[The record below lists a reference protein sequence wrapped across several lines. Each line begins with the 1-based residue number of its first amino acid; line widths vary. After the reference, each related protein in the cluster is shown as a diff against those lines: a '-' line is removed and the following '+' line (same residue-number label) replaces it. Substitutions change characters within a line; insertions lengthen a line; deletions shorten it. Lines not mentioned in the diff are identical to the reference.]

1 MYGLPQ
7 RTEINKPLH
16 KTKVF
21 EKFDLTASQRDSFDA
36 DISRMFITHVV
47 AESTIPTIKAGNEI
61 ADFYIIEVSLKRRE
75 YAPKNIELLAKFIPR
90 KILFVLHF
98 EEKAQFAI
106 HHTKLIC
113 SEWQQRDTLNIPLVG
128 LNFDAVW
135 ENIVATIGSITVQE
149 GNTLTEQIVI
159 DDERAKLM
167 KQIELLE
174 KKARTEKQ
182 PRKKLELYSK
192 IQILK
197 KCYESE
203 KNR

>member
-47 AESTIPTIKAGNEI
+47 AESTIPTIKAGKEI
-61 ADFYIIEVSLKRRE
+61 ADFYVIEVSLKRRE

-113 SEWQQRDTLNIPLVG
+113 SEWQQRDTLNVPLAG
-128 LNFDAVW
+128 LDLDAVW

-149 GNTLTEQIVI
+149 GNTLTEQIKS
-159 DDERAKLM
+159 DEQKSKLQKQIQLLQQKLNKEKQYN
-167 KQIELLE
+167 KQIEINAE
-174 KKARTEKQ
+174 I
-182 PRKKLELYSK
+182 KL
-192 IQILK
+192 LK
-197 KCYESE
+197 KQLNDI
-203 KNR
+203 K

>member
-75 YAPKNIELLAKFIPR
+75 YTPKNIELLAKFIPR

-113 SEWQQRDTLNIPLVG
+113 SEWQQCDTLNVPLAG
-128 LNFDAVW
+128 LDLDTVW
-135 ENIVATIGSITVQE
+135 ENIVAIIGSITVQD
-149 GNTLTEQIVI
+149 GNTLTEQIAI
-159 DDERAKLM
+159 DDERAKLI

-174 KKARTEKQ
+174 KKARSEKQ
-182 PRKKLELYSK
+182 PRKKLELFEK
-192 IQILK
+192 LKELK
-197 KCYESE
+197 K
-203 KNR
+203 NI

>member
-113 SEWQQRDTLNIPLVG
+113 SEWQQRDTLNVPLAG
-128 LNFDAVW
+128 LNLDAVW

-149 GNTLTEQIVI
+149 GNTLTEQIAI
-159 DDERAKLM
+159 DDERAKLI

-174 KKARTEKQ
+174 KKARSEKQ
-182 PRKKLELYSK
+182 PRKKLELFEK
-192 IQILK
+192 IKELK
-197 KCYESE
+197 K
-203 KNR
+203 NIQ

>member
-75 YAPKNIELLAKFIPR
+75 YAPKSIELLAKFIPR
-90 KILFVLHF
+90 KILYVLHF
-98 EEKAQFAI
+98 EEKAQLAI

-113 SEWQQRDTLNIPLVG
+113 SDWQQCDTLNIPLTG
-128 LNFDAVW
+128 LDLDAVW

-174 KKARTEKQ
+174 KKARSEKQ
-182 PRKKLELYSK
+182 PRKKLELFEK
-192 IQILK
+192 LKELK
-197 KCYESE
+197 K
-203 KNR
+203 NIQ

>member
-61 ADFYIIEVSLKRRE
+61 ADFYIIEVTLKRRE
-75 YAPKNIELLAKFIPR
+75 YTPKNIELLAKFIPR

-98 EEKAQFAI
+98 EEKAQLAI
-106 HHTKLIC
+106 HHMKLIC
-113 SEWQQRDTLNIPLVG
+113 SAWQQRDMLNVPLAG
-128 LNFDAVW
+128 LDLDAVW

-149 GNTLTEQIVI
+149 GNTLTEQIKS
-159 DDERAKLM
+159 DEQKTKLQKQIQLLQQKLNKEKQYN
-167 KQIELLE
+167 KQIEINAE
-174 KKARTEKQ
+174 IKR
-182 PRKKLELYSK
+182 
-192 IQILK
+192 LK
-197 KCYESE
+197 KQLNDI
-203 KNR
+203 K

>member
-47 AESTIPTIKAGNEI
+47 AESTIPTIKAGKEI
-61 ADFYIIEVSLKRRE
+61 ADFYVIEVSLKRRE

-113 SEWQQRDTLNIPLVG
+113 GEWQQRDTLNVPLAG
-128 LNFDAVW
+128 LDLDAVW

-149 GNTLTEQIVI
+149 GNTLTKQIAI
-159 DDERAKLM
+159 DDEHAKLI

-174 KKARTEKQ
+174 KKARSEKQ
-182 PRKKLELYSK
+182 PRKKLELFEK
-192 IQILK
+192 LKELK
-197 KCYESE
+197 K
-203 KNR
+203 NIQ

>member
-7 RTEINKPLH
+7 RTEIKKPLH

-75 YAPKNIELLAKFIPR
+75 YALKNIELLAKFIPR

-113 SEWQQRDTLNIPLVG
+113 SEWQQRDTLNVPLAG
-128 LNFDAVW
+128 LDLDAVW
-135 ENIVATIGSITVQE
+135 ENIVAAIGSITVQE
-149 GNTLTEQIVI
+149 GNTLTEQIKS
-159 DDERAKLM
+159 DEQKSKLQKQIQLLQQKLNKEKQYN
-167 KQIELLE
+167 KQIEINAE
-174 KKARTEKQ
+174 IKR
-182 PRKKLELYSK
+182 
-192 IQILK
+192 LK
-197 KCYESE
+197 KQLNDI
-203 KNR
+203 K

>member
-75 YAPKNIELLAKFIPR
+75 YAPKNIELLVKFIPR

-113 SEWQQRDTLNIPLVG
+113 SEWQQRDTLNVPLAG
-128 LNFDAVW
+128 LDLDAVW

-149 GNTLTEQIVI
+149 GNNVAEQITI
-159 DDERAKLM
+159 DDARTKLI
-167 KQIELLE
+167 KQIEILE
-174 KKARTEKQ
+174 KKVRSEKQ
-182 PRKKLELYSK
+182 PRKKLELFEK
-192 IQILK
+192 IKELK
-197 KCYESE
+197 K
-203 KNR
+203 NL

>member
-47 AESTIPTIKAGNEI
+47 AESTIPTIKAGKEI

-113 SEWQQRDTLNIPLVG
+113 SEWQQRDTLNVPLAG
-128 LNFDAVW
+128 LDLDAVW

-149 GNTLTEQIVI
+149 GNTLTEQIAI

-192 IQILK
+192 IQTIK
-197 KCYESE
+197 KML
-203 KNR
+203 

>member
-47 AESTIPTIKAGNEI
+47 AESTIPTIKAGKEI

-75 YAPKNIELLAKFIPR
+75 YAPKNIEILAKFIPR

-98 EEKAQFAI
+98 EEQALLAI

-113 SEWQQRDTLNIPLVG
+113 STWQQCDTLNIPLTG
-128 LNFDAVW
+128 LDLDAVW

-149 GNTLTEQIVI
+149 GNTLTEQIKSA
-159 DDERAKLM
+159 EQKTKLQKQIQLLQQKLNKEKQYN
-167 KQIELLE
+167 KQIEINAE
-174 KKARTEKQ
+174 IKR
-182 PRKKLELYSK
+182 
-192 IQILK
+192 LK
-197 KCYESE
+197 KQLNDI
-203 KNR
+203 K

>member
-98 EEKAQFAI
+98 EEQAQFAI
-106 HHTKLIC
+106 HHTKLMC
-113 SEWQQRDTLNIPLVG
+113 SEWQQRDTLNVPLAG
-128 LNFDAVW
+128 LNLDAVW

-149 GNTLTEQIVI
+149 GNTLTEQIKS
-159 DDERAKLM
+159 DEQRAKLLA
-167 KQIELLE
+167 QIATLE
-174 KKARTEKQ
+174 RKMANEKQ
-182 PRKKLELYSK
+182 PRRKREYFEQIKKLKML
-192 IQILK
+192 L
-197 KCYESE
+197 
-203 KNR
+203 

>member
-47 AESTIPTIKAGNEI
+47 AESTIPTIKAGKEI

-113 SEWQQRDTLNIPLVG
+113 SEWQQRDMLNVPLAG
-128 LNFDAVW
+128 LDLDAVW

-174 KKARTEKQ
+174 KKARIEKQ
-182 PRKKLELYSK
+182 PRKKLELFEK
-192 IQILK
+192 LK
-197 KCYESE
+197 DF
-203 KNR
+203 KNRL

>member
-113 SEWQQRDTLNIPLVG
+113 SEWQQRDTLNVPLAG
-128 LNFDAVW
+128 LNLDAVW

-192 IQILK
+192 IQTIK
-197 KCYESE
+197 KML
-203 KNR
+203 

>member
-47 AESTIPTIKAGNEI
+47 AESTIPTIKAGKEI

-98 EEKAQFAI
+98 EEQAQFAI

-113 SEWQQRDTLNIPLVG
+113 SEWQQRETLNVPLAG
-128 LNFDAVW
+128 LDLDAVW

-149 GNTLTEQIVI
+149 GNTLTEQIKS
-159 DDERAKLM
+159 DEQKTKLQKQIQLLQQKLNKEKQYN
-167 KQIELLE
+167 KQIEINAE
-174 KKARTEKQ
+174 IKR
-182 PRKKLELYSK
+182 
-192 IQILK
+192 LK
-197 KCYESE
+197 KQLNDI
-203 KNR
+203 K

>member
-47 AESTIPTIKAGNEI
+47 AESTIPTIKAGKEI

-113 SEWQQRDTLNIPLVG
+113 SEWQQRDMLNVPLAG
-128 LNFDAVW
+128 LDLDAVW

-149 GNTLTEQIVI
+149 GNTLTEQIKS
-159 DDERAKLM
+159 DEQKTKLQKQIQLLQQKLNKEKQYN
-167 KQIELLE
+167 KQIEINAE
-174 KKARTEKQ
+174 IKR
-182 PRKKLELYSK
+182 
-192 IQILK
+192 LK
-197 KCYESE
+197 KQINDI
-203 KNR
+203 K

>member
-21 EKFDLTASQRDSFDA
+21 EKFDLTASQRYSFDA

-113 SEWQQRDTLNIPLVG
+113 SEWQQRDTLNVPLAG
-128 LNFDAVW
+128 LDLDAVW

-149 GNTLTEQIVI
+149 GNTLTEQIAI
-159 DDERAKLM
+159 DDERAKLI

-174 KKARTEKQ
+174 KKARSEKQ
-182 PRKKLELYSK
+182 PRKKLELFEK
-192 IQILK
+192 LKELK
-197 KCYESE
+197 K
-203 KNR
+203 NIQ

>member
-75 YAPKNIELLAKFIPR
+75 YALKNIELLAKFIPR

-113 SEWQQRDTLNIPLVG
+113 SEWQQRDMLNVPLAG
-128 LNFDAVW
+128 LDLDAVW

-159 DDERAKLM
+159 DDARTKLI
-167 KQIELLE
+167 KQIEILE
-174 KKARTEKQ
+174 KKVRTEKQ

-192 IQILK
+192 IQTIK
-197 KCYESE
+197 KML
-203 KNR
+203 

>member
-47 AESTIPTIKAGNEI
+47 AESTISTIKAGNEI

-98 EEKAQFAI
+98 EEQAQLAI

-113 SEWQQRDTLNIPLVG
+113 SDWQQCDTLNIPLTG
-128 LNFDAVW
+128 LDLDAVW

-149 GNTLTEQIVI
+149 GNTLTEQIKS
-159 DDERAKLM
+159 DEQKSKLQKQIQLLQQKLNKEKQYN
-167 KQIELLE
+167 KQIEINAE
-174 KKARTEKQ
+174 IKR
-182 PRKKLELYSK
+182 
-192 IQILK
+192 LK
-197 KCYESE
+197 KQLNDI
-203 KNR
+203 K

>member
-61 ADFYIIEVSLKRRE
+61 ADFYIIEVTLKRRE

-113 SEWQQRDTLNIPLVG
+113 SEWQQRDTLNVPLAG
-128 LNFDAVW
+128 LDLYAVW

-149 GNTLTEQIVI
+149 GNTLTEQIAI
-159 DDERAKLM
+159 DDERAKLI

-174 KKARTEKQ
+174 KKARSEKQ
-182 PRKKLELYSK
+182 PRKKLELFEK
-192 IQILK
+192 LKDLK
-197 KCYESE
+197 K
-203 KNR
+203 KI

>member
-90 KILFVLHF
+90 KILFLLHF

-113 SEWQQRDTLNIPLVG
+113 SEWQQRDTLNVPLAG
-128 LNFDAVW
+128 LDLDAVW

-149 GNTLTEQIVI
+149 GNTLTEQIAI
-159 DDERAKLM
+159 DDERAKLI

-174 KKARTEKQ
+174 KKARAEKQ
-182 PRKKLELYSK
+182 PRKKLELFEK
-192 IQILK
+192 LK
-197 KCYESE
+197 ELQK
-203 KNR
+203 RL

>member
-113 SEWQQRDTLNIPLVG
+113 SEWQQRDTLNIPLAG
-128 LNFDAVW
+128 LDLDAVW

-149 GNTLTEQIVI
+149 GNTLTEQIAI
-159 DDERAKLM
+159 DDERAKLI

-174 KKARTEKQ
+174 KKARSEKQ

-192 IQILK
+192 IQTIK
-197 KCYESE
+197 KML
-203 KNR
+203 

>member
-1 MYGLPQ
+1 M
-7 RTEINKPLH
+7 
-16 KTKVF
+16 
-21 EKFDLTASQRDSFDA
+21 
-36 DISRMFITHVV
+36 
-47 AESTIPTIKAGNEI
+47 
-61 ADFYIIEVSLKRRE
+61 
-75 YAPKNIELLAKFIPR
+75 
-90 KILFVLHF
+90 LHF

-113 SEWQQRDTLNIPLVG
+113 SEWQQLDTLNVPLTG
-128 LNFDAVW
+128 LDLDAVW

-182 PRKKLELYSK
+182 PRKKLELFEK
-192 IQILK
+192 LKELK
-197 KCYESE
+197 KEL
-203 KNR
+203 

>member
-1 MYGLPQ
+1 MFGLPQ

-61 ADFYIIEVSLKRRE
+61 ADFYVIEVSLKRSE

-113 SEWQQRDTLNIPLVG
+113 SEWQQRDTLNVPLAG
-128 LNFDAVW
+128 LDLDAVW

-149 GNTLTEQIVI
+149 GNTLTEQIKS
-159 DDERAKLM
+159 DEQKSILQ
-167 KQIELLE
+167 KQIQLLQQ
-174 KKARTEKQ
+174 KLNKEKQ
-182 PRKKLELYSK
+182 YNR
-192 IQILK
+192 QIEINAEIKRLK
-197 KCYESE
+197 KQLNDI
-203 KNR
+203 K

>member
-47 AESTIPTIKAGNEI
+47 AESTIPTIKAGKEI

-98 EEKAQFAI
+98 EEQAQFAI

-113 SEWQQRDTLNIPLVG
+113 SEWQQCDTLNVPLAG
-128 LNFDAVW
+128 LDLDAVW

-149 GNTLTEQIVI
+149 GNTLTEQIKS
-159 DDERAKLM
+159 DEQKTKLQKQIQLLQQKLNKEKQYN
-167 KQIELLE
+167 KQIEINAE
-174 KKARTEKQ
+174 IKR
-182 PRKKLELYSK
+182 
-192 IQILK
+192 LK
-197 KCYESE
+197 KQLNDI
-203 KNR
+203 K

>member
-47 AESTIPTIKAGNEI
+47 AESTIPTIKAGKEI
-61 ADFYIIEVSLKRRE
+61 TDFYIIEVSLKRCE

-98 EEKAQFAI
+98 EEQAQLAI

-113 SEWQQRDTLNIPLVG
+113 SDWQQRDTLNVPLAG
-128 LNFDAVW
+128 LDLDAVW

-149 GNTLTEQIVI
+149 GNTLTKQIAI
-159 DDERAKLM
+159 DDERAKLI

-174 KKARTEKQ
+174 KKVRAEKQ
-182 PRKKLELYSK
+182 PRKKLELFEK
-192 IQILK
+192 LKELK
-197 KCYESE
+197 K
-203 KNR
+203 KING

>member
-98 EEKAQFAI
+98 EEQAQFAI

-113 SEWQQRDTLNIPLVG
+113 SEWQQCDTLNIPLTG
-128 LNFDAVW
+128 LDLDAVW

-149 GNTLTEQIVI
+149 GNTLTEQIKS
-159 DDERAKLM
+159 DEQKSKLQKQIQLLQQRLNKEKQYN
-167 KQIELLE
+167 KQIEINAE
-174 KKARTEKQ
+174 IKR
-182 PRKKLELYSK
+182 
-192 IQILK
+192 LK
-197 KCYESE
+197 KQLNDI
-203 KNR
+203 K

>member
-47 AESTIPTIKAGNEI
+47 AESTIPTIKAGKEI

-98 EEKAQFAI
+98 EEQAQFAI

-113 SEWQQRDTLNIPLVG
+113 SEWQQRDTLNVPLAG
-128 LNFDAVW
+128 LDLDAVW

-149 GNTLTEQIVI
+149 GNTLTEQIKS
-159 DDERAKLM
+159 DEQKTKLQKQIQLLQRKLNKEKQYN
-167 KQIELLE
+167 KQIEINAE
-174 KKARTEKQ
+174 IKR
-182 PRKKLELYSK
+182 
-192 IQILK
+192 LK
-197 KCYESE
+197 KQLNDI
-203 KNR
+203 K

>member
-47 AESTIPTIKAGNEI
+47 AESTIPTIKAGKEI

-113 SEWQQRDTLNIPLVG
+113 SEWQQLDTLNVPLTG
-128 LNFDAVW
+128 LDLDAVW

-182 PRKKLELYSK
+182 PRKKLELFEK
-192 IQILK
+192 LKELK
-197 KCYESE
+197 KEL
-203 KNR
+203 

>member
-113 SEWQQRDTLNIPLVG
+113 SEWQQRDTLNVPLAG
-128 LNFDAVW
+128 LDLDAVW

-149 GNTLTEQIVI
+149 GNTLTQQIKA
-159 DDERAKLM
+159 DDERVKLM
-167 KQIELLE
+167 KQIEQLE

-182 PRKKLELYSK
+182 PRKKLELFEK
-192 IQILK
+192 LK
-197 KCYESE
+197 EL
-203 KNR
+203 KNRM

>member
-47 AESTIPTIKAGNEI
+47 AESTIPTIKAGKEI
-61 ADFYIIEVSLKRRE
+61 VDLYVIEVSLKRRE

-113 SEWQQRDTLNIPLVG
+113 SEWQQRDMLNVPLAG
-128 LNFDAVW
+128 LDFDAVW

-149 GNTLTEQIVI
+149 GNTLTEQIAI
-159 DDERAKLM
+159 DDEHAKLI

-174 KKARTEKQ
+174 KKARSEKQ
-182 PRKKLELYSK
+182 PRKKLELFEK
-192 IQILK
+192 LKELK
-197 KCYESE
+197 K
-203 KNR
+203 NIQ

>member
-47 AESTIPTIKAGNEI
+47 AESTIPTIKAGKEI
-61 ADFYIIEVSLKRRE
+61 ADFYVIEVSLKRRE

-113 SEWQQRDTLNIPLVG
+113 SEWQHRDTLNVPLAG
-128 LNFDAVW
+128 LDLDAVW

-149 GNTLTEQIVI
+149 GNTLTEQIAI
-159 DDERAKLM
+159 DDERAKLI

-174 KKARTEKQ
+174 KKARSEKQ
-182 PRKKLELYSK
+182 PRKKLELFEK
-192 IQILK
+192 LK
-197 KCYESE
+197 DL
-203 KNR
+203 KNRL

>member
-47 AESTIPTIKAGNEI
+47 AESTIPTIKAGKEI
-61 ADFYIIEVSLKRRE
+61 ADFYVIEVSLKRRE

-98 EEKAQFAI
+98 EEKAQLAI

-113 SEWQQRDTLNIPLVG
+113 SDWQQCDTLNIPLTG
-128 LNFDAVW
+128 LDLDAVW
-135 ENIVATIGSITVQE
+135 ENIVAAIGSITVQE
-149 GNTLTEQIVI
+149 GNTLTEQIKS
-159 DDERAKLM
+159 DEQKSKLQKQIQLLQQKLNKEKQYN
-167 KQIELLE
+167 KQIEINAE
-174 KKARTEKQ
+174 IKR
-182 PRKKLELYSK
+182 
-192 IQILK
+192 LK
-197 KCYESE
+197 KQLNDI
-203 KNR
+203 K

>member
-47 AESTIPTIKAGNEI
+47 AESTIPTIKAGKEI

-113 SEWQQRDTLNIPLVG
+113 SEWQQRDTLNVPLAG
-128 LNFDAVW
+128 LNLDAVW

-192 IQILK
+192 IQTIK
-197 KCYESE
+197 KML
-203 KNR
+203 

>member
-98 EEKAQFAI
+98 EGQAQFAI

-113 SEWQQRDTLNIPLVG
+113 SEWQQCDTLNIPLTG
-128 LNFDAVW
+128 LDLDAVW

-149 GNTLTEQIVI
+149 GNTLTEQIKS
-159 DDERAKLM
+159 DEQKTKLQKQIQLLQQKLNKEKQYN
-167 KQIELLE
+167 KQIEINAE
-174 KKARTEKQ
+174 IKR
-182 PRKKLELYSK
+182 
-192 IQILK
+192 LK
-197 KCYESE
+197 KQLNDI
-203 KNR
+203 K